1 MLFAGVYP
9 NEVKHYLCTMKWLIV
24 FFSVVL
30 ASVGNLQAQEPLYAA
45 APTKDFLLGKTRFQ
59 NDTNFIKIPQEYT
72 TLQEPNNYIQKQ
84 TYRAFLKM
92 REAALADGI
101 VLTVTSASRNFW
113 IQRIIWEEK
122 WMKSK
127 VAAGAARAKDILKY
141 NSMCGTS
148 RHHWGTELDFNTP
161 KFKFWDSPKGKAT
174 YKWLCENA
182 HKYGFY
188 QPYSAK
194 SNAPGGRAT
203 GYNEEVWH
211 WSYYPLA
218 NIYMQQY
225 KWKIKEKD
233 LGGFAGSEHVP
244 GLKIIQ
250 NYVFGVAA
258 PPEA

>member
-1 MLFAGVYP
+1 MKNLVCAFLLSIVSAGVLY
-9 NEVKHYLCTMKWLIV
+9 
-24 FFSVVL
+24 
-30 ASVGNLQAQEPLYAA
+30 AQEPLGAA
-45 APTKDFLLGKTRFQ
+45 APTKTFLLGKTRFQ
-59 NDTNFIKIPQEYT
+59 NDTNFVLISSEYT
-72 TLQEPNNYIQKQ
+72 TLKEPNNYIQKQ

-92 REAALADGI
+92 RQAALADGI

-122 WMKSK
+122 WTKSK
-127 VAAGAARAKDILKY
+127 VPAGVERARDILKY

-161 KFKFWDSPKGKAT
+161 KLKFWNSPKGKAT

-182 HKYGFY
+182 HKFGFY
-188 QPYSAK
+188 QPYTAK
-194 SNAPGGRAT
+194 SSGPGGRTT

-233 LGGFAGSEHVP
+233 LRGFAGSQHVP
-244 GLKIIQ
+244 DLKIIK
-250 NYVFGVAA
+250 NYVFGVAT